1 MLDCKYVLHSKLE
14 VCFIN
19 SFTYSYSFIFRDRW
33 TDSEVTGGLIGDL
46 RDGSVDLTATAF
58 LYTSGRAKYLKILS
72 WHCSFRCVCMFRNPR
87 SAFAELRISEFL
99 EPFSWSVWLMFS
111 VLLFFAGILLWL
123 TFQLEFR
130 LNRKRRISMRPS
142 LLTTCLLSFG
152 AACIQGA
159 WLLPRSTGGRMVFFA
174 TMLTCF
180 LMYNYYTS
188 IVVSTLLGDAPK
200 SGIRTIQQ
208 LADSKLEVS
217 VEPTPYTKVYVE
229 VSQTHLKFFRFI
241 HCTPFFRPRI
251 SQMCSACIARKS

>member
-1 MLDCKYVLHSKLE
+1 M
-14 VCFIN
+14 FIK
-19 SFTYSYSFIFRDRW
+19 SYTYSYSFIFRDRW

-87 SAFAELRISEFL
+87 SALAELRITEFL
-99 EPFSWSVWLMFS
+99 QPFSWSVWLMFS
-111 VLLFFAGILLWL
+111 ALLFFAGFLLWL

-188 IVVSTLLGDAPK
+188 IVVSTLLGDPPK

-229 VSQTHLKFFRFI
+229 VSLTHISNFFGLFI
-241 HCTPFFRPRI
+241 AELF
-251 SQMCSACIARKS
+251 SDLELL